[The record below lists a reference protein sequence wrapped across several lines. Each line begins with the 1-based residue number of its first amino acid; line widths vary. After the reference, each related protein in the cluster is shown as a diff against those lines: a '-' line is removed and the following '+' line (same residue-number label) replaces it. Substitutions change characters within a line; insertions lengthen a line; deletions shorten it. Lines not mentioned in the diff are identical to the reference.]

1 MKKVISIALAL
12 LMVAVMLPV
21 MAMADESTAVAKLT
35 IGETVTY
42 HNSLVDAVANAK
54 NKGTATIDILKSCNG
69 SGVMVKES
77 EPIDLTID
85 FHGFTY
91 TMDGTTVGSAG
102 TESQAWHIE
111 KGSKLTLKN
120 GRLEATT
127 SLPAWILFQNYCALT
142 LEDMEVNV
150 QKANCDYVMS
160 NNFGSLTVR
169 GNSKIIA
176 ADGKNAFDLWYGMH
190 PEYYD
195 GVNVTFENF
204 TGTVVGNIEYGA
216 KTTGATANPGWTNQT
231 SLSIDGGTFTGQLKK
246 GNANDGL
253 NLDEANISIT
263 GGSFAFNVLP
273 YADASLVVKDENN
286 NYYVGETAEAVL
298 QSATGGTFTVL
309 NVGRGVAFN
318 DVKPGVTIVNNS
330 RATIIV
336 NGNEVA
342 PEKSYTV
349 PGAPIIIYTP
359 DNEPAILS
367 GANQVVAP
375 GAAATFR
382 IDEEYDRLLA
392 VAVDGVTLDKS
403 NYEAWSGS
411 TYIKLLPKFM
421 KTLSV
426 GTHTLTAYFT
436 SHTVST
442 TFTISEGAKNPA
454 TGANDFV
461 GVAAAMAVVSLL
473 GAAAV
478 IRKK

>member
-21 MAMADESTAVAKLT
+21 MAMAEGTNVAKIGTTEYATLKEAFDAVPN
-35 IGETVTY
+35 GETIVVMKNCSGNGIVVNSGRNFTVDFNNCTY
-42 HNSLVDAVANAK
+42 
-54 NKGTATIDILKSCNG
+54 DI
-69 SGVMVKES
+69 
-77 EPIDLTID
+77 
-85 FHGFTY
+85 
-91 TMDGTTVGSAG
+91 DGTTVGSTG
-102 TESQAWHIE
+102 TETNGFQLLKDSTITF
-111 KGSKLTLKN
+111 KNGKLTSTK
-120 GRLEATT
+120 AK
-127 SLPAWILFQNYCALT
+127 ILIQNYCNLT
-142 LEDMEVNV
+142 LENMELDGRNLNRSNPNYTLSNNNGNV
-150 QKANCDYVMS
+150 VIKDTTIFAAAGMVAFDVCRYADYV
-160 NNFGSLTVR
+160 GPKVTVK
-169 GNSKIIA
+169 GNSVIN
-176 ADGKNAFDLWYGMH
+176 GKV
-190 PEYYD
+190 E
-195 GVNVTFENF
+195 
-204 TGTVVGNIEYGA
+204 ISSSGA
-216 KTTGATANPGWTNQT
+216 KDGAQHELVIENGTFNGAIEKADE
-231 SLSIDGGTFTGQLKK
+231 SHDFSSRISGGTF
-246 GNANDGL
+246 N
-253 NLDEANISIT
+253 S
-263 GGSFAFNVLP
+263 NVTP
-273 YADASLVVKDENN
+273 YVNNELVVTDGS
-286 NYYVGETAEAVL
+286 NYYVGDSAYEAVGN
-298 QSATGGTFTVL
+298 ATSGEFTVVDAPSDESL
-309 NVGRGVAFN
+309 SFQ
-318 DVKPGVTIVNNS
+318 DVKPGVKIKNEQRNS
-330 RATIIV
+330 GIIV
-336 NGNEVA
+336 NGNEV
-342 PEKSYTV
+342 PTGGSYTV

-359 DNEPAILS
+359 DNEPAFLS

>member
-21 MAMADESTAVAKLT
+21 MAMAEESTAVAKLT
-35 IGETVTY
+35 IGEKVTEY
-42 HNSLVDAVANAK
+42 DSLVDAVKAAINKTGAK
-54 NKGTATIDILKSCNG
+54 IDVLKSS
-69 SGVMVKES
+69 SGDGIEVKH
-77 EPIDLTID
+77 PDKLDLTID
-85 FHGFTY
+85 FHGHTY
-91 TMDGTTVGSAG
+91 DVSGKAVGSKG
-102 TESQAWHIE
+102 YESQAWHIE
-111 KGSKLTLKN
+111 KESKLTLVN
-120 GRLEATT
+120 GTLEA
-127 SLPAWILFQNYCALT
+127 SSKSVAMLFQNYSNLT
-142 LEDMEVNV
+142 LKNMVLNTKNV
-150 QKANCDYVMS
+150 GFPYTMS
-160 NNFGSLTVR
+160 NN
-169 GNSKIIA
+169 N
-176 ADGKNAFDLWYGMH
+176 
-190 PEYYD
+190 
-195 GVNVTFENF
+195 
-204 TGTVVGNIEYGA
+204 GTVVIDDTTINATNGAVAFDVCRYADYVGPKVTVKGNSVINGKVEISSSSAKDGAQHELVIENGTFNGPIV
-216 KTTGATANPGWTNQT
+216 KDGDSPNF
-231 SLSIDGGTFTGQLKK
+231 SSSISGGTFNSDVTSYLGI
-246 GNANDGL
+246 
-253 NLDEANISIT
+253 E
-263 GGSFAFNVLP
+263 VL
-273 YADASLVVKDENN
+273 YVTDSN
-286 NYYVGETAEAVL
+286 NYYVGDAAKNAV
-298 QSATGGTFTVL
+298 QNAPSGTFTVL
-309 NVGRGVAFN
+309 KVGRDANFN
-318 DVKPGVTIVNNS
+318 DVNPGVTVKND
-330 RATIIV
+330 TDEKVTV
-336 NGNEVA
+336 NGNDVPKGE
-342 PEKSYTV
+342 SYTV
-349 PGAPIIIYTP
+349 PAQPIIIYTP
-359 DNEPAILS
+359 ENEPAFLS

>member
-21 MAMADESTAVAKLT
+21 MAMAAEPTEVATQEALK
-35 IGETVTY
+35 
-42 HNSLVDAVANAK
+42 NAVANSGNIKLTSDIVLTETLTINSGVIIVLDLAGKKISAAMNKPHMISSAGNLTIIDSVGTGSIAK
-54 NKGTATIDILKSCNG
+54 EGNSSDYGYVLENHGTMVLNGIKVTSASSKSSAIENGWYTAADNTTSATCKMTITNSDISQTNG
-69 SGVMVKES
+69 SGGLYTIKNDDYGVMVINGGNFTNS
-77 EPIDLTID
+77 TASAGTVLNWNDLTIN
-85 FHGFTY
+85 
-91 TMDGTTVGSAG
+91 DG
-102 TESQAWHIE
+102 
-111 KGSKLTLKN
+111 
-120 GRLEATT
+120 
-127 SLPAWILFQNYCALT
+127 
-142 LEDMEVNV
+142 
-150 QKANCDYVMS
+150 
-160 NNFGSLTVR
+160 
-169 GNSKIIA
+169 
-176 ADGKNAFDLWYGMH
+176 
-190 PEYYD
+190 
-195 GVNVTFENF
+195 NF
-204 TGTVVGNIEYGA
+204 TGASAVRTLKQGDLGYEAG
-216 KTTGATANPGWTNQT
+216 KT
-231 SLSIDGGTFTGQLKK
+231 LIKGGTFNGKIDTLPNYSGMQ
-246 GNANDGL
+246 
-253 NLDEANISIT
+253 ISVT
-263 GGSFAFNVLP
+263 GGTFNSNVTD
-273 YADASLVVKDENN
+273 YVHASPTVKDENN

-298 QSATGGTFTVL
+298 QSATSGTFTVVGADRDEDL
-309 NVGRGVAFN
+309 NVN
-318 DVKPGVTIVNNS
+318 PGVTIVNKSGAN
-330 RATIIV
+330 IKV
-336 NGNEVA
+336 NGNEVNLN
-342 PEKSYTV
+342 ETYTV

-359 DNEPAILS
+359 DNEPAFLS

-461 GVAAAMAVVSLL
+461 GVAAAMAVISLL

>member
-12 LMVAVMLPV
+12 LIVAVMLPV
-21 MAMADESTAVAKLT
+21 KAMADESTVAKLT
-35 IGETVTY
+35 IGETVTEY
-42 HNSLVDAVANAK
+42 DSLVDAVKAAINKTDAK
-54 NKGTATIDILKSCNG
+54 IDVLKSS
-69 SGVMVKES
+69 SGDGIEVKH
-77 EPIDLTID
+77 PKKLDLTID
-85 FHGFTY
+85 FHGYTY
-91 TMDGTTVGSAG
+91 DVSGKAVGSKG
-102 TESQAWHIE
+102 YESQAWHIE
-111 KGSKLTLKN
+111 KESKLTLMN
-120 GRLEATT
+120 GTLEA
-127 SLPAWILFQNYCALT
+127 SSKSVAMLFQNYSNLT
-142 LEDMEVNV
+142 LDNMVLNA
-150 QKANCDYVMS
+150 QKTGFAYVMS
-160 NNFGSLTVR
+160 NNNGDVVIKDTTIFAAAGMVAFDVCRYADYVGPMVTVK
-169 GNSKIIA
+169 GNSVINGKVEISSSGA
-176 ADGKNAFDLWYGMH
+176 KDGAQHELVIENG
-190 PEYYD
+190 
-195 GVNVTFENF
+195 TFNGAIESVGASPNF
-204 TGTVVGNIEYGA
+204 TSTI
-216 KTTGATANPGWTNQT
+216 
-231 SLSIDGGTFTGQLKK
+231 SGGTFNSDVTSYLGI
-246 GNANDGL
+246 
-253 NLDEANISIT
+253 E
-263 GGSFAFNVLP
+263 VL
-273 YADASLVVKDENN
+273 YVTDSN
-286 NYYVGETAEAVL
+286 NYYVGDAAKNAV
-298 QSATGGTFTVL
+298 QNAPSGTFTVL
-309 NVGRGVAFN
+309 KVGRDANFN
-318 DVKPGVTIVNNS
+318 DVNPGVTVNNGTDNG
-330 RATIIV
+330 RVTV
-336 NGNEVA
+336 NGNEV
-342 PEKSYTV
+342 PNDRPYTV